1 MQQQDYEIDAWD
13 RIEGIDNPRSS
24 SNLVGHDD
32 AFAFL
37 ASRYAQNNMHHAWLL
52 SGPRG
57 IGKATFAFRFAEHL
71 LRANQEDAAPTN
83 FQKIDDAIHSQV
95 SKGGHP
101 NVLVLRRPWDP
112 KQKKFKTQLTVEEV
126 RRTLSFFGIASGA
139 NAWRICI
146 VDPADDLNTSA
157 ANALLK
163 ILEEPPARTIFFVL
177 SHSPRGLLPTIR
189 SRCQTLKMKPLADNV
204 LMKLLKEQGVTST
217 MNDQEIAK
225 LISLSKGSVRRA
237 IILSQSKAIGNFE
250 NFVSSV
256 GKPNTDISKIHQLAG
271 SLSTVKMIDE
281 YRLFFDLIFDH
292 LSDLIRKPEILENP
306 IKQVAVSKIW
316 QETREHIDRAD
327 EWNMDKK
334 QVLLSLYKNLQAI

>member
-13 RIEGIDNPRSS
+13 RIEGIDDPRSA
-24 SNLVGHDD
+24 NKLVGHDD
-32 AFAFL
+32 SFAFL
-37 ASRYAQNNMHHAWLL
+37 AARYAQNNMHHAWLL

-71 LRANQEDAAPTN
+71 LRANPNDAAPSA
-83 FQKIDDAIHSQV
+83 FEKIDDAVHSQV

-101 NVLVLRRPWDP
+101 NVLVLRRPWEP

-126 RRTLSFFGIASGA
+126 RRTLGFFGTASGA

-146 VDPADDLNTSA
+146 VDPADDLNSSA

-163 ILEEPPARTIFFVL
+163 ILEEPPERTIFFVL

-189 SRCQTLKMKPLADNV
+189 SRCQTLKMNPLSDD
-204 LMKLLKEQGVTST
+204 LLTDLLKEQGVTNG
-217 MNDQEIAK
+217 MADKEVGK
-225 LISLSKGSVRRA
+225 LVSLSKGSVRRA
-237 IILSQSKAIGNFE
+237 IILSQSKAIQNFE
-250 NFVSSV
+250 NFISAIN
-256 GKPNTDISKIHQLAG
+256 KPNADMSKIHQLAG
-271 SLSTVKMIDE
+271 SLSTAKMADE
-281 YRLFFDLIFDH
+281 YRLFFDLMFDH
-292 LSDLIRKPEILENP
+292 LSELIRKPEILQNP

-316 QETREHIDRAD
+316 QDTQEHMDRAQ

-334 QVLLSLYKNLQAI
+334 QVVLTLHKNLQSV